1 MKPDISKFLL
11 LGVVTSLVSGC
22 ASSGPPLPPSLE
34 LPRPVTDLRA
44 LRKGDKVYLAW
55 TVPTQTTDHQSV
67 RAMGPTLI
75 CRSLAATL
83 TDCGTPVGEVAASAA
98 VEKTLSK
105 NRSAA
110 TAGAAGFV
118 DRLPLSP
125 AKNPREEFT
134 YAVKVLNGD
143 RRGAGL
149 SNLVREPSAPALPP
163 PGGFQA
169 EITADGVRISWRC
182 PPAPGELAGAQY
194 RLRIY
199 RRLLGTQA
207 DTKVAEPD
215 LRNCQGPA
223 VLDQTFEWEKT
234 YDYRAAS
241 VLAIAG
247 PGQPEIEIEGDDTP
261 AVRVFAH
268 DVFPPAVPTGLQAV
282 FSGVGQS
289 PFVDLIWS
297 PDIDAD
303 LAGYNVYRRESNGV
317 PAKLNSEPV
326 KAPAYRDRSV
336 RSGKQ
341 YFYSVSALDVRGNE
355 SVRSE
360 EANEAV
366 P

>member
-1 MKPDISKFLL
+1 MKPDIWKFLL
-11 LGVVTSLVSGC
+11 LGVMTSLVSGC

-34 LPRPVTDLRA
+34 LPKPVTDLRA

-67 RAMGPTLI
+67 RALGPTLI
-75 CRSLAATL
+75 CRSIAATL
-83 TDCGTPVGEVAASAA
+83 TDCGTPVGEVAVSAA
-98 VEKTLSK
+98 EKNLPK

-110 TAGAAGFV
+110 PAGVASFV
-118 DRLPLSP
+118 DPLLRSP
-125 AKNPREEFT
+125 AANPREEFT
-134 YAVKVLNGD
+134 YAVKVLNID
-143 RRGAGL
+143 HRGAGL
-149 SNLVREPSAPALPP
+149 SNRVREPSAPALPP
-163 PGGFQA
+163 PDGFGA
-169 EITADGVRISWRC
+169 EITADGVRITWRC
-182 PPAPGELAGAQY
+182 PPAPGEPAGAQY

-199 RRLLGTQA
+199 RRLLGGQA

-215 LRNCQGPA
+215 LRNCRGPA

-241 VLAIAG
+241 VLAIVG
-247 PGQPEIEIEGDDTP
+247 PGEAEMEIEGDDTP

-297 PDIDAD
+297 PDTDAD
-303 LAGYNVYRRESNGV
+303 LAGYYLYRREENGE
-317 PAKLNSEPV
+317 PARLASEPV
-326 KAPAYRDRSV
+326 KAPAYRDRNV
-336 RSGKQ
+336 QSGKQ
-341 YFYSVSALDVRGNE
+341 YFYSVSAVDVRGNE
-355 SVRSE
+355 SARSE
-360 EANEAV
+360 EDNERV

>member
-1 MKPDISKFLL
+1 MKPVSKFLFL
-11 LGVVTSLVSGC
+11 AVMTSLVSGC

-34 LPRPVTDLRA
+34 LPKPVTDLRA
-44 LRKGDKVYLAW
+44 QRKGDQVYLAW

-67 RAMGPTLI
+67 RALGPTVI
-75 CRSLAATL
+75 CRSLAASM
-83 TDCGTPVGEVAASAA
+83 TDCGTPVGEVAAPAPF
-98 VEKTLSK
+98 EKTSPNGK
-105 NRSAA
+105 SRAG
-110 TAGAAGFV
+110 GAAGFV
-118 DRLPLSP
+118 DRLPRS
-125 AKNPREEFT
+125 ATANPREEFT
-134 YAVKVLNGD
+134 YTVKVLNVN

-149 SNLVREPSAPALPP
+149 SNLIHEPSAPALPP
-163 PGGFQA
+163 PDGFHA
-169 EITADGVRISWRC
+169 EITADGVRIFWTC
-182 PPAPGELAGAQY
+182 PPVSPGLTGAQY

-215 LRNCQGPA
+215 LENCQGPA

-241 VLAIAG
+241 VLALVA
-247 PGQPEIEIEGDDTP
+247 PGQPEMEIEGDDTP

-297 PDIDAD
+297 PDIEAD
-303 LAGYNVYRRESNGV
+303 LAGYNVYRREQKGV

-336 RSGKQ
+336 QSGKE
-341 YFYSVSALDVRGNE
+341 YFYSVSAVDVRGNE
-355 SVRSE
+355 SARSE

>member
-1 MKPDISKFLL
+1 MKPHIWKFLL
-11 LGVVTSLVSGC
+11 LGVMTSLVSGC

-55 TVPTQTTDHQSV
+55 TVPTQTTDRQSV
-67 RAMGPTLI
+67 RALGPTLI
-75 CRSLAATL
+75 CRSIAASM
-83 TDCGTPVGEVAASAA
+83 TDCGTPVAEVAASAA
-98 VEKTLSK
+98 ENNLPKG
-105 NRSAA
+105 RSGA
-110 TAGAAGFV
+110 TAGAASFV
-118 DRLPLSP
+118 DRLPAAP
-125 AKNPREEFT
+125 AANPREEAT
-134 YAVKVLNGD
+134 YAVKVLNVD
-143 RRGAGL
+143 HRGAGL

-163 PGGFQA
+163 PGGFGA
-169 EITADGVRISWRC
+169 EITADGVRVTWTC
-182 PPAPGELAGAQY
+182 PPAPGEPAGAQY

-199 RRLLGTQA
+199 RRLLGSQA

-241 VLAIAG
+241 VVALVG
-247 PGQPEIEIEGDDTP
+247 PGEAEMEIEGDDTP

-289 PFVDLIWS
+289 PFIDLIWS
-297 PDIDAD
+297 PDTDAD
-303 LAGYNVYRRESNGV
+303 LAGYNLYRREENGE
-317 PAKLNSEPV
+317 PAKVTSEPV
-326 KAPAYRDRSV
+326 KAPAYRDRNV
-336 RSGKQ
+336 QSGKQ
-341 YFYSVSALDVRGNE
+341 YFYSVSAVDVRGNE
-355 SVRSE
+355 SARSE
-360 EANEAV
+360 ETSERV

>member
-1 MKPDISKFLL
+1 MKPDIWKFLL
-11 LGVVTSLVSGC
+11 LGVMTSLVSGC
-22 ASSGPPLPPSLE
+22 ASSGPPLAPSLE

-67 RAMGPTLI
+67 RALGPTLI
-75 CRSLAATL
+75 CRSLAATM
-83 TDCGTPVGEVAASAA
+83 TDCGTPVAEVAASGA
-98 VEKTLSK
+98 EKNLPK
-105 NRSAA
+105 
-110 TAGAAGFV
+110 GAAGFV
-118 DRLPLSP
+118 DRLPP
-125 AKNPREEFT
+125 VAAANPREEAT
-134 YAVKVLNGD
+134 YAVRVLNVD
-143 RRGAGL
+143 HRGAGL

-163 PGGFQA
+163 PEGFGA
-169 EITADGVRISWRC
+169 EITADGVRITWTC
-182 PPAPGELAGAQY
+182 PPAPGEPVGAQY

-199 RRLLGTQA
+199 RRLVGSQA

-241 VLAIAG
+241 VVALAA
-247 PGQPEIEIEGDDTP
+247 PGEAEMEIEGDDTP

-289 PFVDLIWS
+289 PFIDLIWS
-297 PDIDAD
+297 PDIEAD
-303 LAGYNVYRRESNGV
+303 LAGYNLYRREENGE
-317 PAKLNSEPV
+317 PAKVTSEPI
-326 KAPAYRDRSV
+326 KAPAYRDRNV
-336 RSGKQ
+336 QSGKQ
-341 YFYSVSALDVRGNE
+341 YFYSVSAVDVRGNE
-355 SVRSE
+355 SARSE
-360 EANEAV
+360 EASERV